1 MARNPLAFRP
11 FRDGWHAVVLMTE
24 TLADVLAARFA
35 RAGARGF
42 LHARE
47 LASGAEV
54 GLHAD
59 APVAVA
65 SVIKVAFAIAFA
77 REVAA
82 GRLDARERVEVP
94 DSLRLGGSGTTGF
107 LDPPL
112 ISLRDLARLM
122 LTVSDNAATDV
133 VLAATGRAAVTRVLD
148 GLDLRHTHARHD
160 MAGAHRAVVA
170 ELGLDAERDLD
181 AQLAQSDPD
190 AVRALDWLD
199 PAHANASTPREVT
212 ALLAA
217 IWTDRAGPAEACAF
231 VREAMG
237 EQVTTQRLASGFGPE
252 VAVAGKTGTLPGVRN
267 EAGVVTLPDGR
278 RVAIAV
284 FTRCES
290 LADRN
295 PAVDA
300 AIGDT
305 ARMAVKALLG
315 KGSVP

>member
-1 MARNPLAFRP
+1 MNEA
-11 FRDGWHAVVLMTE
+11 T
-24 TLADVLAARFA
+24 ADALAARFA

-47 LASGAEV
+47 IATGAEV
-54 GLHAD
+54 GLDAD

-77 REVAA
+77 REGEA

-94 DSLRLGGSGTTGF
+94 DSLRLGGSGTAGF

-133 VLAATGRAAVTRVLD
+133 VLHRTGADRVTALLDELGLRATH
-148 GLDLRHTHARHD
+148 LRSD
-160 MAGAHRAVVA
+160 MASMHRRVVA

-181 AQLAQSDPD
+181 TQLAEADPD

-199 PAHANASTPREVT
+199 PAQANASTPREVT

-231 VREAMG
+231 VREVMG
-237 EQVTTQRLASGFGPE
+237 EQVTTERLASGFGPK

-278 RVAIAV
+278 RVAVAV

-295 PAVDA
+295 PVVDA
-300 AIGDT
+300 AIGDA
-305 ARMAVKALLG
+305 ARMAVEALLE
-315 KGSVP
+315 KGAVT

>member
-1 MARNPLAFRP
+1 MN
-11 FRDGWHAVVLMTE
+11 E
-24 TLADVLAARFA
+24 TLADALAARFA

-42 LHARE
+42 LHARD
-47 LASGAEV
+47 LAGGAEV
-54 GLHAD
+54 GLDAD

-77 REVAA
+77 RGVAA

-133 VLAATGRAAVTRVLD
+133 VLHRTGAETVTALLDELGLHATH
-148 GLDLRHTHARHD
+148 LRND
-160 MAGAHRAVVA
+160 MASMHRRVVA
-170 ELGLDAERDLD
+170 ELGLDPGRDLD
-181 AQLAQSDPD
+181 AQLAEADPA

-199 PAHANASTPREVT
+199 PAHANASTPRDTT

-217 IWTDRAGPAEACAF
+217 IWTDRAGPPQACAF
-231 VREAMG
+231 VREVMG
-237 EQVTTQRLASGFGPE
+237 EQVTTQRLASGFGPK

-278 RVAIAV
+278 RAAVAV

-305 ARMAVKALLG
+305 ARMAVEALSR
-315 KGSVP
+315 KCSVP